1 MAEPQAP
8 PSGMS
13 EAGRLTGIFWEPKP
27 VFQDLAARPR
37 FWAPLIILTI
47 LSMVYMVSFS
57 RVVGWE
63 SMIGRQMQTNARIQE
78 MPAEQRERAIQQG
91 MAIAVPMAYGGAVV
105 GMALSSLLIA
115 AVLLGVMNLMGG
127 AGLRFRQAFS
137 ITCYSFLPS
146 ALATILALVIMFLK
160 NPEDFDLQNPLPL
173 NLGAFLSSPDTA
185 AWLKAVARSVDLF
198 TIWVMLL
205 MALGFSTA
213 AGKKLPFGK
222 ALTLIVLPWAVFVLI
237 SAGLAG
243 LSG

>member
-1 MAEPQAP
+1 
-8 PSGMS
+8 MS

-222 ALTLIVLPWAVFVLI
+222 ALALIVLPWAVFVLI